1 MESQVSSGCEKQRLM
16 DGAFA
21 FFPTSVNL
29 DLQSFARVIPR
40 EHPGFSILFCLFPLP
55 DVTILCQDPIC

>member
-16 DGAFA
+16 DGAFD

-40 EHPGFSILFCLFPLP
+40 EHPGFSILLLAVPS
-55 DVTILCQDPIC
+55 T